1 MTLANKL
8 NNFKK
13 FLTILKKIE
22 ENCVVLFF
30 FYFNVTKKVPRGNI
44 YKIKDSEECKT
55 IKQYFTQYP
64 WEYKKARPKRITL
77 Q

>member
-30 FYFNVTKKVPRGNI
+30 FILMLQKKFQEETFTKLKTRKNVRQLNNISRNILERIKKQGPR
-44 YKIKDSEECKT
+44 E
-55 IKQYFTQYP
+55 
-64 WEYKKARPKRITL
+64 
-77 Q
+77 